1 VRLFII
7 YKTNVPVDLYSLFYQ
22 LVYSYHLRNEC
33 NSNNLCVLIYF
44 AYTHTYICK
53 FITKSNKNHDHFF
66 DKYACSYNYQTKW
79 LSFPIQFLLCSRNAG
94 RECQLPFGDALGIWL
109 CCRNLAT
116 IRGFDWLK
124 QCYES
129 AAGLNITLFQ
139 RPPTLDQTH
148 SFDEHKSWGMSID
161 QCVIPLT

>member
-1 VRLFII
+1 MH
-7 YKTNVPVDLYSLFYQ
+7 
-22 LVYSYHLRNEC
+22 SYHLRNNVIQITFVFWYISRIHIHIYA
-33 NSNNLCVLIYF
+33 NSSQKAIKIMIIFL
-44 AYTHTYICK
+44 
-53 FITKSNKNHDHFF
+53 

-79 LSFPIQFLLCSRNAG
+79 LAFPIHFLLCCWNAG
-94 RECQLPFGDALGIWL
+94 RECQLPFGDTMGIWL